1 MIPYTKKRLFACWNN
16 RCIIVSACGDYS
28 LSQIVY
34 AVRRQFNSNHFVDA
48 NKLVKQDSPHYHFVD
63 INKMIISRL
72 RLFLM
77 ESLCQRSL
85 FCSSARSVVCS
96 GAALSVHIVD
106 VSCTYGAFHAA
117 EPRCLVML
125 FARGRVV
132 GVNSFYLFLSNDNF
146 DFCFLVYLV
155 SSFPLNLQKV
165 LVAGNTA

>member
-96 GAALSVHIVD
+96 GAALSVHKW
-106 VSCTYGAFHAA
+106 TFHA
-117 EPRCLVML
+117 PMVRFM
-125 FARGRVV
+125 RRSRVV
-132 GVNSFYLFLSNDNF
+132 LLCCSPEGGDYFN
-146 DFCFLVYLV
+146 
-155 SSFPLNLQKV
+155 
-165 LVAGNTA
+165 